1 MLGRQIKT
9 LKYAGFV
16 GGGFLVLLLL
26 NELGC
31 YRRRG
36 LNHALCL

>member
-16 GGGFLVLLLL
+16 GGFLVLLLL